1 MSQYAVDYGNFIRER
16 RLNLRLTQAEV
27 AKELGISQVAYG
39 RYELGLREP
48 NFNLILKISNVLKF
62 EPGEFFDNYIRE
74 ESQDD

>member
-1 MSQYAVDYGNFIRER
+1 MNQCSIDYGNFIRER
-16 RLNLRLTQAEV
+16 RLNLGLSQADV
-27 AKELGISQVAYG
+27 AKKLGISQVAYG

-48 NFNLILKISNVLKF
+48 NFSLILKISDVLKF